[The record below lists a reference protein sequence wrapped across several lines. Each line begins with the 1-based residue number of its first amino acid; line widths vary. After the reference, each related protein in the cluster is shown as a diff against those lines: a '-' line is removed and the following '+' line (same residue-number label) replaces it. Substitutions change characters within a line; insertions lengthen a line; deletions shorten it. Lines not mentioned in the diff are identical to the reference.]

1 MFSHKQSHYTAV
13 IWEKSIATA
22 DWNVLANAW
31 KTLMEN
37 ILPYILWIFRNS
49 EKLNKMKGRVVW
61 TALTWEMKD
70 VIETNSESI

>member
-1 MFSHKQSHYTAV
+1 
-13 IWEKSIATA
+13 
-22 DWNVLANAW
+22 
-31 KTLMEN
+31 MEN